1 MKRSFGTFLAVGGAV
16 GVATLLLREVLA
28 CLLPADVPLWY
39 GVSVVVA
46 YTVGIVASFFLQG
59 RVTFAREL
67 QDLSWG
73 QFQRFVV
80 VAIAGA
86 LVALLTSLGVRYL
99 LVLDLLLGELAAT
112 TAFAMGALAAAVFN
126 FFFSAWLVFPD
137 SPAGSERLMMLGWR
151 ARLGRKSQR

>member
-1 MKRSFGTFLAVGGAV
+1 MKRSFRTFLAVGGAV
-16 GVATLLLREVLA
+16 GVATLLLREMLA

-46 YTVGIVASFFLQG
+46 YTAGIVASFFLQG

-73 QFQRFVV
+73 QFQRFVA

-86 LVALLTSLGVRYL
+86 LVALLTALGVRYL

-112 TAFAMGALAAAVFN
+112 TAFAMGALAAAAFN
-126 FFFSAWLVFPD
+126 FFLSARLVFPD
-137 SPAGSERLMMLGWR
+137 SSAGSERLMMLGWR
-151 ARLGRKSQR
+151 ARLGKKSQR